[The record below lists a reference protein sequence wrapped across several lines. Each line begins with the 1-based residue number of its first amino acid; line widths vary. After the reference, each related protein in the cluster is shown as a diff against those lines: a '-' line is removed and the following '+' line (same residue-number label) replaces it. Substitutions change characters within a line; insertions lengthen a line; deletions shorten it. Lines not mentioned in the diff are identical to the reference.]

1 MAVPVQN
8 DADVATGYAALE
20 FTIRSILNRTAT
32 AELVKVKTC
41 TNTGG
46 VAPYGFVDVVPLVN
60 QVAGDGSSVPRGVI
74 YRLPYQRVQGG
85 TNAVIIDPKAG
96 DIGLVVFAMRDT
108 SAVKANPAQ
117 AVTLATGTDGTPPGS
132 ARTYDPADGMYFGG
146 LLNGL
151 PVNYVR
157 VSDDEIEV
165 HHGTK
170 VTVTAPE
177 IDLTAG
183 TVVNIQ
189 APTINLKGTV
199 AQTAGV
205 VTMAET
211 LAVTSDVS
219 VGGNLAVTGT
229 STGTGAASFA
239 GGVTGAGIVLQT
251 HHHLPGTYIAG
262 ATPVTGNAGNPL

>member
-1 MAVPVQN
+1 MATPIQT
-8 DADVATGYAALE
+8 DADVATGYATLE

-32 AELVKVKTC
+32 AELVKVKAC

-46 VAPYGFVDVVPLVN
+46 VSPYGFVDVVPLVN
-60 QVAGDGSSVPRGVI
+60 QVHGDGSTVPRGVI
-74 YRLPYQRVQGG
+74 YRLPYQRIQGG
-85 TNAVIIDPKAG
+85 HNAVIVDPQEE
-96 DIGLVVFAMRDT
+96 DIGLVIFAMRDT
-108 SAVKANPAQ
+108 SAVKANPVQ
-117 AVTLATGTDGTPPGS
+117 AVALATGTDGTPPGS
-132 ARTYDPADGMYFGG
+132 ARVYDPADGMYFGG
-146 LLNGL
+146 LLNGQ

-170 VTVTAPE
+170 VTITAPE

-189 APTINLKGTV
+189 APTINLKGMV
-199 AQTAGV
+199 AQTAGD
-205 VTMAET
+205 VTMAQD
-211 LAVTSDVS
+211 LS
-219 VGGNLAVTGT
+219 VGGNLAITGT
-229 STGTGAASFA
+229 STGTGAASFT

-251 HHHLPGTYIAG
+251 HHHLPGTYVAG